1 MPSVATVRHWRRR
14 RRRRPEAAVAHEAP
28 EMPPRAACKP
38 HCLAQ
43 RRTIIAHFF
52 QLLRKLGLLPPPP
65 PPSISPL
72 EEFPRRGYPAQPC
85 KHLQRKWRASW
96 PRSPGVLGGPG
107 SCSWSGVGAVG
118 RWASHCRPPKH

>member
-52 QLLRKLGLLPPPP
+52 QLLRKLGLLGAPPPP
-65 PPSISPL
+65 LHLTPRGVPPSRL
-72 EEFPRRGYPAQPC
+72 PRTA
-85 KHLQRKWRASW
+85 LQAS
-96 PRSPGVLGGPG
+96 
-107 SCSWSGVGAVG
+107 A
-118 RWASHCRPPKH
+118 A

>member
-52 QLLRKLGLLPPPP
+52 QLLRSHHQCQPDAYCPGAHDHRKLFQLLRKLGLLPPPP
-65 PPSISPL
+65 PPSHP
-72 EEFPRRGYPAQPC
+72 
-85 KHLQRKWRASW
+85 
-96 PRSPGVLGGPG
+96 
-107 SCSWSGVGAVG
+107 
-118 RWASHCRPPKH
+118 